1 LGQGYKSRLFWGISF
16 ECPVSQDEGHMMASF
31 DCEEPN
37 NAEKLMYDL
46 N

>member
-1 LGQGYKSRLFWGISF
+1 MLTSITFSISF
-16 ECPVSQDEGHMMASF
+16 TELMMASF

>member
-1 LGQGYKSRLFWGISF
+1 MPTLFPLTNTFFFYST
-16 ECPVSQDEGHMMASF
+16 ELMMASF